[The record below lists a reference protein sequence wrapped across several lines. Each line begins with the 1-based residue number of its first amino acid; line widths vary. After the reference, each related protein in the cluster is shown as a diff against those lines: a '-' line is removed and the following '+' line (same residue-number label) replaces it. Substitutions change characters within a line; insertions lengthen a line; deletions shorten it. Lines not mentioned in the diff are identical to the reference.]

1 MVTPWGNNGV
11 SCLEKEIMQG
21 TMPGARRRGR
31 PRTAWMDNIIR
42 GQDYPWKSQS
52 EWQRTEIN
60 GESTSMVWPIIG
72 SRTAK
77 EQNRSV
83 DEFDAN
89 QINNSTFLETLPIVA
104 KASLVAE
111 RGYGVIVNRPYSW
124 ANHWSESRHNVVGIN
139 QFAHMRD
146 VFNNSSA

>member
-1 MVTPWGNNGV
+1 
-11 SCLEKEIMQG
+11 
-21 TMPGARRRGR
+21 
-31 PRTAWMDNIIR
+31 
-42 GQDYPWKSQS
+42 
-52 EWQRTEIN
+52 
-60 GESTSMVWPIIG
+60 MVWPIIG

-111 RGYGVIVNRPYSW
+111 RGYGVIVNRPYS
-124 ANHWSESRHNVVGIN
+124 
-139 QFAHMRD
+139 
-146 VFNNSSA
+146 